1 MDTEKIDLG
10 KKIVEKKKKFGGEG
24 EENFRRRRLYEV
36 GKEKKSMDAGEGI
49 DRGDRERNCAR
60 RKNQYRLK
68 VIQDI
73 HKT

>member
-1 MDTEKIDLG
+1 ME
-10 KKIVEKKKKFGGEG
+10 
-24 EENFRRRRLYEV
+24 
-36 GKEKKSMDAGEGI
+36 KEKKIFGEGDYMRWGRKRNLMDAGEGI

-68 VIQDI
+68 VIQEV

>member
-1 MDTEKIDLG
+1 MIE
-10 KKIVEKKKKFGGEG
+10 EKKLLRKKRNLVE
-24 EENFRRRRLYEV
+24 
-36 GKEKKSMDAGEGI
+36 KEKKIFGEGDYMRWGRKRNLMDAGEGI

-68 VIQDI
+68 VIQEV